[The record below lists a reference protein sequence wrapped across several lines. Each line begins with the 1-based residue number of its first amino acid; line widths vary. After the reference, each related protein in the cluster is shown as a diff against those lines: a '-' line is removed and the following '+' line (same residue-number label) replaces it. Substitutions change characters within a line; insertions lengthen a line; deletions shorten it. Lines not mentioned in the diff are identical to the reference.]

1 MVKLRP
7 STCRDSLW
15 LAVLGPVSA
24 GAYSVWT
31 GTWLLWVP
39 AEEVDERWP
48 AIAGATVVG
57 FLGIAAKVS
66 TAAHPR
72 NAGGEHVICV
82 YTADCQDHADV
93 ARVLAMLRDLG
104 YSGRLSYKEDGMTY
118 AGRYGRGAALYIA
131 QAESIDFDQRRQAL
145 PVPAEHLSSGMAAAL
160 AARTAG
166 R

>member
-1 MVKLRP
+1 MAKLQP

-24 GAYSVWT
+24 GGYGAWT
-31 GTWLLWVP
+31 GKWLLWVP

-72 NAGGEHVICV
+72 NADGKHVICV
-82 YTADCQDHADV
+82 YTADCQDRADV
-93 ARVLAMLRDLG
+93 ARVLAMLRELG
-104 YSGRLSYKEDGMTY
+104 YSGRLAYKEDGMTY
-118 AGRYGRGAALYIA
+118 AGRYGRGVALYVA
-131 QAESIDFDQRRQAL
+131 QAGSNDLDQRRQ
-145 PVPAEHLSSGMAAAL
+145 PVPVPPEHLNSGMRAAL
-160 AARTAG
+160 AARTQ
-166 R
+166 